1 MSISINIE
9 NYLHRIDS
17 ELKKKSKKDVK
28 LTYVMVAGVIF
39 AFAYLF
45 WDSSISEFEASKE
58 QISSLQ
64 EKIKNDKM
72 YLQANPE
79 TIIATLDNEIEKI
92 KIKLI
97 DKKDQNSYIKSK
109 IETISSLIYDEK
121 RWGKYINSIA
131 KDALRHNIKILELK
145 NEYVSSSDSESF
157 GHMLN
162 LEISLSGSYK
172 NTLRFINALEQ
183 SDLVVD
189 ISNLEIKAQERL
201 NTNLK
206 ISVWGIT
213 Y

>member
-1 MSISINIE
+1 MSKSINIE
-9 NYLHRIDS
+9 NYLHKIDS
-17 ELKKKSKKDVK
+17 ELKKKSEKDVK

-45 WDSSISEFEASKE
+45 WDSSISEFEASKQ

-79 TIIATLDNEIEKI
+79 AIIATLDNEIKKV

-109 IETISSLIYDEK
+109 IETISSLIYDER
-121 RWGKYINSIA
+121 RWGRYINSIT
-131 KDALRHNIKILELK
+131 KNALKHNIKILELK
-145 NEYVSSSDSESF
+145 NEYASSSESF
-157 GHMLN
+157 GHMLD
-162 LEISLSGSYK
+162 LEINLAGSYK
-172 NTLRFINALEQ
+172 NTLKFINALEQ

-189 ISNLEIKAQERL
+189 INNLEIKAQDRL
-201 NTNLK
+201 NTSLK

>member
-1 MSISINIE
+1 MSKSINIE
-9 NYLHRIDS
+9 NYLHKIDS
-17 ELKKKSKKDVK
+17 ELKKKSEKDVK

-45 WDSSISEFEASKE
+45 WDSSISEFEASKQ

-79 TIIATLDNEIEKI
+79 AIIATLDNEIKKV

-109 IETISSLIYDEK
+109 IETISSLIYDER
-121 RWGKYINSIA
+121 RWGRYINSIT
-131 KDALRHNIKILELK
+131 KNALKHNIKILELK
-145 NEYVSSSDSESF
+145 NEYVSSSESF
-157 GHMLN
+157 GHMLD
-162 LEISLSGSYK
+162 LEINLAGSYK
-172 NTLRFINALEQ
+172 NTLKFINALEQ

-189 ISNLEIKAQERL
+189 INNLEIKAQDRL
-201 NTNLK
+201 NTSLK